1 MKRAL
6 LDRLLAARRAKR
18 PAAVVTDLESGEQ
31 WFCEAGAE
39 APAGLAGDALPAIRA
54 ALRADRAGLLEIPD
68 RVLFVNVFNPP
79 LRMVVI
85 GAVHIAQPLVRAAA
99 LAGFDVFIIDPRHA
113 YAADARFPGVSIS
126 TQWPD
131 EALAALAPDAR
142 CAIVA
147 LTHDPK
153 LDDPALAIALRSEAF
168 YIGALG
174 STKTHAKRV
183 ARLREH
189 GFSDEEIA
197 RIRGP
202 VGLAIGAK
210 TPAEIAISII
220 AEVVQQLR
228 LQGGRRSRPTRSE
241 PEASEGGPRQGGA

>member
-1 MKRAL
+1 MKRAVLDAL
-6 LDRLLAARRAKR
+6 LRARDAKR
-18 PAAVVTDLESGEQ
+18 AAALVTDLETGEQ
-31 WFCEAGAE
+31 WLYESGAQ
-39 APAGLAGDALPAIRA
+39 APAGLDEQALVAIRA
-54 ALRADRAGLLEIPD
+54 ALRADRAGPVEIGG
-68 RVLFVNVFNPP
+68 RARFINVWNPP
-79 LRMVVI
+79 LRMIVI
-85 GAVHIAQPLVRAAA
+85 GAVHIAQPLVRAAR
-99 LAGFDVFIIDPRHA
+99 LAGFEVFVIDPRHA
-113 YAADARFPGVSIS
+113 FAADARFPDVEIS

-131 EALAALAPDAR
+131 EALSALAPDAR

-174 STKTHAKRV
+174 SRKTHAKR
-183 ARLREH
+183 ADRLREQ

-210 TPAEIAISII
+210 TPAEIAISIA
-220 AEVVQQLR
+220 AEVIQQLR
-228 LQGGRRSRPTRSE
+228 QP
-241 PEASEGGPRQGGA
+241 A

>member
-6 LDRLLAARRAKR
+6 LDRLLHARRAKR

-31 WFCEAGAE
+31 WLYEAGEDAAAALGE
-39 APAGLAGDALPAIRA
+39 EELAAIRA
-54 ALRADRAGLLEIPD
+54 ALRADRAGPVEIGG
-68 RVLFVNVFNPP
+68 RALFINVWNPP
-79 LRMVVI
+79 LRMIVI

-113 YAADARFPGVSIS
+113 FAADSRFPGVSIS

-131 EALAALAPDAR
+131 EALTALAPDAR

-153 LDDPALAIALRSEAF
+153 LDDPALAIALRSDAF

-174 STKTHAKRV
+174 SRKTHAKR
-183 ARLREH
+183 ALRLREH
-189 GFSDEEIA
+189 GFSAEQIA
-197 RIRGP
+197 RIHAP

-210 TPAEIAISII
+210 TPAEIAIAII
-220 AEVVQQLR
+220 AEVIQQLR
-228 LQGGRRSRPTRSE
+228 QPS
-241 PEASEGGPRQGGA
+241 

>member
-6 LDRLLAARRAKR
+6 LDRLLAAQRAKR
-18 PAAVVTDLESGEQ
+18 PAAVVSDLDSGEQ
-31 WFCEAGAE
+31 WLVESE
-39 APAGLAGDALPAIRA
+39 TEPRGLPDGVLPDVHA
-54 ALRADRAGLLEIPD
+54 ALRADRAGPIEVSG
-68 RVLFVNVFNPP
+68 RALFVNVWNPP
-79 LRMVVI
+79 LRMIVI

-113 YAADARFPGVSIS
+113 FAADARFPGVSIS

-174 STKTHAKRV
+174 SRKTHAKRV

-210 TPAEIAISII
+210 TPAEIAISIT
-220 AEVVQQLR
+220 AEVIQQLR
-228 LQGGRRSRPTRSE
+228 QP
-241 PEASEGGPRQGGA
+241 A

>member
-1 MKRAL
+1 MRRVVLEAL
-6 LDRLLAARRAKR
+6 VGARRAKR
-18 PAAVVTDLESGEQ
+18 PAALVTDLASGEQ
-31 WFCEAGAE
+31 WLFEPPQVSRSEPEASEDQQWKVPAE
-39 APAGLAGDALPAIRA
+39 LAGDILPPIRA
-54 ALRADRAGLLEIPD
+54 ALRADRAGPLALGGRE
-68 RVLFVNVFNPP
+68 LFINVWNPP
-79 LRMVVI
+79 LRMIVI
-85 GAVHIAQPLVRAAA
+85 GAVHIAQPLVRAAR
-99 LAGFDVFIIDPRHA
+99 LAGFEVFVIDPRHA
-113 YAADARFPGVSIS
+113 FAADARFPDVSIT

-153 LDDPALAIALRSEAF
+153 LDDPALAFALRSEAF

-174 STKTHAKRV
+174 SRKTHAKRV
-183 ARLREH
+183 DRLREH
-189 GFSDEEIA
+189 GFTDAEIA

-220 AEVVQQLR
+220 AEVIQQLR
-228 LQGGRRSRPTRSE
+228 QPS
-241 PEASEGGPRQGGA
+241 

>member
-1 MKRAL
+1 VKRETLDHL
-6 LDRLLAARRAKR
+6 LRARRAKR

-31 WFCEAGAE
+31 WLYEVGVD
-39 APAGLAGDALPAIRA
+39 APDGLAGEALPAIRA
-54 ALRADRAGLLEIPD
+54 ALRADRAGPVEIGG
-68 RVLFVNVFNPP
+68 RALFINVWNPP
-79 LRMVVI
+79 LRMIVI

-99 LAGFDVFIIDPRHA
+99 LTGFDVSIIDPRHA
-113 YAADARFPGVSIS
+113 FAADVRFPGVTIS

-131 EALAALAPDAR
+131 EALTALAPDAR

-174 STKTHAKRV
+174 SRKTHAKRFE
-183 ARLREH
+183 RLREH
-189 GFSDEEIA
+189 GFSDEQIA

-202 VGLAIGAK
+202 IGLAIGAK
-210 TPAEIAISII
+210 TPAEIAISIL
-220 AEVVQQLR
+220 AEAIQQLR
-228 LQGGRRSRPTRSE
+228 QP
-241 PEASEGGPRQGGA
+241 A

>member
-1 MKRAL
+1 VKREL
-6 LDRLLAARRAKR
+6 LDRLLRARRAKR
-18 PAAVVTDLESGEQ
+18 PAAVVTDLETGEQ
-31 WFCEAGAE
+31 WLVESGE
-39 APAGLAGDALPAIRA
+39 RAPGGVGEETLAAVRA
-54 ALRADRAGLLEIPD
+54 ALRADRAGPVEIGG
-68 RVLFVNVFNPP
+68 RALFINVYNPP
-79 LRMVVI
+79 LRMIVI
-85 GAVHIAQPLVRAAA
+85 GAVHIAQPLVGAAR
-99 LAGFDVFIIDPRHA
+99 LAGFEVFVIDPRHA
-113 YAADARFPGVSIS
+113 FAADARFPDVRVT

-168 YIGALG
+168 YVGALG
-174 STKTHAKRV
+174 SRKTHAKRV
-183 ARLREH
+183 ERLREQ
-189 GFSDEEIA
+189 GCSDEQIA

-202 VGLAIGAK
+202 VGLAIGAR

-228 LQGGRRSRPTRSE
+228 QP
-241 PEASEGGPRQGGA
+241 A